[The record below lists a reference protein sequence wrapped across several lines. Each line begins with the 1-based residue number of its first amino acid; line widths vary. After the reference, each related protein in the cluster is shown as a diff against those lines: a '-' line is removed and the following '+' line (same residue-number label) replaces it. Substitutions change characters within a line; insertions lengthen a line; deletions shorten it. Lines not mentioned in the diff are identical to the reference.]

1 MASKGACRIA
11 FTAEDFGLEKFGN
24 YKTSPFSRSGVSS
37 KYCARDFVRIPEAS
51 ASGFLHTSSH
61 DRYCGG
67 KFNAMHNVN
76 AHGQVIAPILSR
88 LVSIDVRA
96 GNPNLYPSKNFAGA
110 KLDPPFN
117 PTHHQPGFKIAYEQ
131 LTDNSCPYVDL
142 SYVGQ

>member
-37 KYCARDFVRIPEAS
+37 QYCARDFLRIPEAS
-51 ASGFLHTSSH
+51 ATGFLHTASH

-67 KFNAMHNVN
+67 KFNAMHN
-76 AHGQVIAPILSR
+76 AHTTGQVIAPILSR
-88 LVSIDVRA
+88 LFTLDVRA
-96 GNPNLYPSKNFAGA
+96 GNPQLYPSMNFGGA
-110 KLDPPFN
+110 NLDPPFN

-131 LTDNSCPYVDL
+131 LEGDTCPYVDL
-142 SYVGQ
+142 SYVSQ